1 MATYQMR
8 KEAIMRQPAAAA
20 LCATLG
26 LLSPTIAQAQISE
39 FSSDLSNW
47 LYNADDAQRFA
58 FDSFYPGVDDKG
70 DLTPQTVTLDLGVTH
85 LTVTRNDGGGALRD
99 ASIPFGWV
107 SDAPLYSTTG
117 PGSTW
122 EFSTP
127 IYSMYVYYGSL
138 SLTSRAA
145 MRLYSNG
152 QEIATVTRYGGAAD
166 GVFAVGFGFVSQTP
180 IDKIDFFKAG
190 AGDSVLIGAFVG
202 LANGEPSLGTVRIP
216 GYQGPH
222 GELVDYD
229 FALTTTRPNPF
240 KLTASQLFGGQSGD
254 FSVVGGLPSTRT
266 YLIYSMAGLGQIY
279 VPQLDVTAGIRNP
292 VLAGSP
298 KNTDAS
304 GAVSWRLPIP
314 ANARGRD
321 VWFQAL
327 QQRHASTIVATWIN

>member
-1 MATYQMR
+1 MR
-8 KEAIMRQPAAAA
+8 HAAAA
-20 LCATLG
+20 TLCATLG
-26 LLSPTIAQAQISE
+26 FSAPLLAQSQISE
-39 FSSDLSNW
+39 FSSDVSNW
-47 LYNADDAQRFA
+47 LYNADEVHRFA
-58 FDSFYPGVDDKG
+58 FDSFFPGIDDKG
-70 DLTPQTVTLDLGVTH
+70 DLTPQTVTLDLGVTR

-107 SDAPLYSTTG
+107 SDAPLYATTG

-127 IYSMYVYYGSL
+127 IHSLYVYYGSL
-138 SLTSRAA
+138 SMTSQAA

-152 QEIATVTRYGGAAD
+152 QEVSTLTRYGGPPD

-180 IDKIDFFKAG
+180 IDKIEFLKAG

-202 LANGEPSLGTVRIP
+202 LATGEPSLGTIRIP
-216 GYQGPH
+216 GYRGPQG
-222 GELVDYD
+222 EVVDYD

-254 FSVVGGLPSTRT
+254 FAVVGALPSTRT
-266 YLIYSMAGLGQIY
+266 YLIYSMTGLGQVY

-298 KNTDAS
+298 RNTDAS
-304 GAVSWRLPIP
+304 GAVTWRLPIP

-327 QQRHASTIVATWIN
+327 QPRNASTVVATWIN